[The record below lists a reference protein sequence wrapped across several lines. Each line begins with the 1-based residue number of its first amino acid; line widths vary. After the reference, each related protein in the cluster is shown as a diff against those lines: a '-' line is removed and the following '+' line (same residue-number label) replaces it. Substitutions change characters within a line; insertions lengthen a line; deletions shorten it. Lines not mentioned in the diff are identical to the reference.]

1 MAFLFGD
8 TFNHYATADLL
19 KKYTQMDPT
28 NTQNSSSPTIT
39 ASGPR
44 SNNALRLIPSVTTIS
59 SSGRLRK
66 VFDAPVATGDTFIC
80 GFRYN
85 TSQPFTPNMSVST
98 NLDSSNNLFVVYK
111 AGAAVCWG
119 RVNSDGTI
127 SVLRGT
133 TVIATSATALTQSI
147 WQYIEFKIKLH
158 ASAGTVE
165 ARLNGLAGSP
175 IISATGLNTTNTGDV
190 TFSEMGLPKHHSGN
204 SVNASN
210 WLIADLYVC
219 DGSGSTSNDFLGD
232 VRGDVLLVNAAGDE
246 TNWTP
251 DSGSNYARVN
261 EASIDSDTSY
271 VSATTAATK
280 DTYKTPTQAVAGADI
295 FAIQVNM
302 GARKTDAG
310 AAGLKAIARIGGTD
324 YLGTELGVPS
334 TYAFL
339 RQIWDRKPSDS
350 SVWADAD
357 IGPSATQF
365 GIDKST

>member
-8 TFNHYATADLL
+8 TFNHYATADLP
-19 KKYTQMDPT
+19 KKYTQIDLT
-28 NTQNSSSPTIT
+28 NTQNSSTPAIS
-39 ASGPR
+39 ANGPR
-44 SNNALRLIPSVTTIS
+44 SNNALRLHPIVTTIS

-66 VFDAPVATGDTFIC
+66 VFDAPVATGDTIIV
-80 GFRYN
+80 GFRIN
-85 TSQPFTPNMSVST
+85 PGQAFTPNMSVGT
-98 NLDSSNNLFVVYK
+98 NLDTSNNLFVVYQ
-111 AGAAVCWG
+111 AGSAVCWL
-119 RVNSDGTI
+119 RVNADGSI
-127 SVLRGT
+127 SFLRGT
-133 TVIATSATALTQSI
+133 TVVVSSVTGLTQGI
-147 WQYIEFKIKLH
+147 WQYVECKIKLH
-158 ASAGTVE
+158 ASAGTVDV
-165 ARLNGLAGSP
+165 RLNGLSGSP
-175 IISATGLNTTNTGDV
+175 LISSTGLNTTNTGDV
-190 TFSEMGLPKHHSGN
+190 TFSELGLPKLHSGN
-204 SVNASN
+204 SGTAGN
-210 WLIADLYVC
+210 WDIADLYVC

-232 VRGDVLLVNAAGDE
+232 VRGDVLLVNAAGAE